1 MSQESIEITAED
13 LHSYPS
19 SGTFK
24 PQKVIQILSP
34 YGLNLVF
41 IYLSS

>member
-24 PQKVIQILSP
+24 SQKVIQILSP
-34 YGLNLVF
+34 YGLNLIF